1 MPVADPQSNLGMKAY
16 IQAKPSCPFYNYNLN
31 HSNKLFQHTFLSI
44 YYCPFENSKFLY
56 TIFFIL
62 VFLIRWFSFTE
73 CSKQPQAWEASRS
86 PVC

>member
-1 MPVADPQSNLGMKAY
+1 MGMKAY

-56 TIFFIL
+56 TIFLF
-62 VFLIRWFSFTE
+62 
-73 CSKQPQAWEASRS
+73 
-86 PVC
+86 